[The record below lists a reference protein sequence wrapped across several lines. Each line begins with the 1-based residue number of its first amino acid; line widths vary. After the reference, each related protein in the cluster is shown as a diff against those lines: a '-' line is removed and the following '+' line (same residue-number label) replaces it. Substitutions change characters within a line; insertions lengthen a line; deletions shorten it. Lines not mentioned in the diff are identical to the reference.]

1 MLGAMHRFLSV
12 PFRGFA
18 IGVISLVGFSGTA
31 IAECQGPVDAHQL
44 LAAYQTVQFMMAS
57 GDTQAVVDA
66 GIDLEV
72 NLACLT
78 DLVPPALFA
87 GVYRALGASHAFAEQ
102 EKEASYWFLIA
113 RQLDSTSTFGVD
125 ELPFDSPVRALFD
138 AAIAES
144 LVPPIP
150 VPGMHLAP
158 PANSLVILDGK
169 EISVAAATPDRY
181 HLVQLAYSDGRIRRS
196 WVILGNAFPANLLA
210 AGVAETETIGPV
222 AEIAKEDPALLVI
235 ADEEGMPTGYDANDF
250 VRIGRDRPR
259 WKTPSMI
266 TGGATIAGSLILYGA
281 SFYAQGQFEAAETE
295 ADLYRYQ
302 NLTNRLTVGASALFV
317 LGGAAG
323 SWGVMMSGG
332 RGLGFR
338 HTW

>member
-1 MLGAMHRFLSV
+1 MHRTLSA
-12 PFRGFA
+12 PLRGFA
-18 IGVISLVGFSGTA
+18 IGVMSLVGLSGPA
-31 IAECQGPVDAHQL
+31 FAECAGPVDAQNL

-66 GIDLEV
+66 GIDLEAG
-72 NLACLT
+72 LACLT
-78 DLVPPALFA
+78 ERVPPALFA

-102 EKEASYWFLIA
+102 KQEAAYWFLIA

-125 ELPFDSPVRALFD
+125 ELSFDSPVRALFE

-144 LVPPIP
+144 LVPPVP

-158 PANSLVILDGK
+158 PADSLVILDGS
-169 EISVAAATPDRY
+169 EITVAAATPNRY
-181 HLVQLAYSDGRIRRS
+181 HLVQLAHTDGRVRRS
-196 WVILGNAFPANLLA
+196 WVILGNAFPAILLA
-210 AGVAETETIGPV
+210 AGGIETDPDGPIAEVA
-222 AEIAKEDPALLVI
+222 KQDPALQVI
-235 ADEEGMPTGYDANDF
+235 SDEEGMPTGYDASDF
-250 VRIGRDRPR
+250 VRIDRDRPR
-259 WKTPSMI
+259 LKTPSLVSS
-266 TGGATIAGSLILYGA
+266 GATIAGSLLLYGA
-281 SFYAQGQFEAAETE
+281 SFYAQSQFEIAETE
-295 ADLYRYQ
+295 ADLIRYQ